1 MNEYDSG
8 SRDSSQKRKGHRN
21 CDETIQYLLSAEEQ
35 LLQSISASAPLPE
48 LLNGI
53 CSALDCQI
61 GSVVSL
67 ISLPEDDAI
76 DLAAIAVN
84 AEVFGLHIFFSTRVA
99 GESGEELGSLK
110 MHCSVPRSPSA
121 REFQLIERAKCLAA
135 IAIKLDNE
143 ADHQGNCGMRGNR
156 PVRDPKRPGDLRTSQ
171 M

>member
-1 MNEYDSG
+1 MNKYDSG
-8 SRDSSQKRKGHRN
+8 SRDSPQERKEHRN

-35 LLQSISASAPLPE
+35 LLQSISARAPLPE
-48 LLNGI
+48 VLNGI

-84 AEVFGLHIFFSTRVA
+84 AEIFGLHFFFSAGVV
-99 GESGEELGSLK
+99 GESGAELGSLE
-110 MHCSVPRSPSA
+110 MYCSVSRNPSF
-121 REFQLIERAKCLAA
+121 EDFQLIERATCLAA

-156 PVRDPKRPGDLRTSQ
+156 PVRGHVLEWPVSVN
-171 M
+171 